1 MRPSLNLP
9 RVGAPDA
16 SFRLQAE
23 ATQEYFGV
31 TLKKTL
37 LDAIKERP
45 LLGDGA
51 MGTQLMIAGLEQGN
65 SGELWN
71 LTHPERVVAIQRRY
85 VDAGSECL
93 LTNTFGGSRIMLNR
107 HSHADDVAAI
117 NAAGVAIAREAFGG
131 RTGYVIGD
139 IGPFGGLMEPYGEF
153 TEAQVLDAF
162 REQAKA
168 LVDGGADAIIIE
180 TQTSLEELR
189 LGLMA
194 AREAGAPCVIGS
206 MAYDVTLDGS
216 TFRTMMGVDPE
227 RAAEFMQAHGTDI
240 VALNCGTGMDMERAL
255 QAVLRY
261 LQITELPIM
270 AQPNAGQP
278 KLVDMKVVYDE
289 TPAQMVTGVVPLL
302 KAGAS
307 IIGGCC
313 GSTPDHIRAFREAMD
328 RFWRDA
334 VGEFEGQSPSD
345 YKVS

>member
-1 MRPSLNLP
+1 M
-9 RVGAPDA
+9 
-16 SFRLQAE
+16 
-23 ATQEYFGV
+23 
-31 TLKKTL
+31 KKSL
-37 LDAIKERP
+37 LDAITERT

-51 MGTQLMIAGLEQGN
+51 MGTQLMLAGLEQGN
-65 SGELWN
+65 SGEAWN
-71 LTHPERVVAIQRRY
+71 LTHPDRVLAIQRRY
-85 VDAGSECL
+85 VEAGSECL

-107 HSHADDVAAI
+107 HGIADDVTPV
-117 NAAGVAIAREAFGG
+117 NAAAVAIAREAFGG
-131 RTGYVIGD
+131 REGYVIGD

-153 TEAQVLDAF
+153 TEEQVLAAF

-168 LVDGGADAIIIE
+168 LVDAGADAIIVE

-189 LGLMA
+189 LGLLA

-227 RAAEFMQAHGTDI
+227 RAAAFMQEQGADI
-240 VALNCGTGMDMERAL
+240 VALNCGTGMDMERAR

-261 LQITELPIM
+261 HGVTDLPIM

-289 TPAQMVTGVVPLL
+289 TPAQMVAGVVPLL
-302 KAGAS
+302 QAGAA
-307 IIGGCC
+307 ILGGCC

-328 RFWRDA
+328 RFQA
-334 VGEFEGQSPSD
+334 KAQ
-345 YKVS
+345 

>member
-1 MRPSLNLP
+1 MRSQRPKN
-9 RVGAPDA
+9 
-16 SFRLQAE
+16 
-23 ATQEYFGV
+23 
-31 TLKKTL
+31 L
-37 LDAIKERP
+37 LDALEERP

-51 MGTQLMIAGLEQGN
+51 MGTQLMLAGLEQGN
-65 SGELWN
+65 SGEAWN
-71 LTHPERVVAIQRRY
+71 LTHPDRVLAIQRRY

-107 HSHADDVAAI
+107 HSIADDVVAI
-117 NAAGVAIAREAFGG
+117 NAAAVAIAREAFGG
-131 RTGYVIGD
+131 RDGFVIGD

-168 LVDGGADAIIIE
+168 LVDAGADAIIIE

-189 LGLMA
+189 LGLIA
-194 AREAGAPCVIGS
+194 AREAGAACVIGS

-227 RAAEFMQAHGTDI
+227 RAAEEMEAHGADL
-240 VALNCGTGMDMERAL
+240 VALNCGTGMDMERAR
-255 QAVLRY
+255 QAVIRY
-261 LQITELPIM
+261 RNATDLPIM

-289 TPAQMVTGVVPLL
+289 TPAQMVAGVVPLL
-302 KAGAS
+302 QAGAR

-313 GSTPDHIRAFREAMD
+313 GSTPDHMRAFREAMD
-328 RFWRDA
+328 QFLTARA
-334 VGEFEGQSPSD
+334 L
-345 YKVS
+345 